1 MGIFI
6 SHYLYLIMSLS
17 SWFLNLRLR
26 VKLLIA
32 FGSLVLLT
40 VILVAIFFYTLKRM
54 EVYETASEAIDGA
67 SIDVLEMDAA
77 VTSFIF
83 EGYKIDSFQQRGA
96 SAALAAYQVHRDQI
110 TKNLEALVDLPFDSR
125 DSILAD
131 LNNTLER
138 GDARIKELTG
148 LLKVRGFKD
157 FGLEG
162 QLRQAIHAVENS
174 DFPYNKADMLTL
186 RRHEKDFFLRKDLKY
201 HKEFNNKLEGFLESI
216 GTHAADGKEQIAG
229 LVRDYKKQ
237 FNAIADIE
245 SKLGLRETEGL
256 KGAMNQELNHL
267 KASIIE
273 LRSGI
278 KATSA
283 HFKNKALIGL
293 VVLFSIQL
301 ILGITLA
308 VVYSNLITR
317 AIQELQKAMQKLAEG
332 IYPEPLVV
340 KSGEEIGLTKEAF
353 NQFLKRMRAAA
364 TFAEELGNG
373 NIKANYAS
381 EFTGDILANSMIKMR
396 EQLADAH
403 EKQSVANWINRGVAS
418 LNDVLKMDT
427 SDMGVL
433 GNHLLKMLVIYLH
446 ANQGALYLAEGE
458 GSHLWFE
465 RIATYAY
472 GRKRFQEQRIE
483 AGEGLIGQAAL
494 EKSILLMTDLPKEYI
509 RITSG
514 LGEAVPACIVIVPLK
529 RDDQVMGVLE
539 LASFKKF
546 KDYEINFLERI
557 SENIASLLSNRKN
570 AMQTMKLLEEIK
582 LREQGQFA

>member
-1 MGIFI
+1 
-6 SHYLYLIMSLS
+6 MSLS

-40 VILVAIFFYTLKRM
+40 VILVGIFFYTLRRM
-54 EVYETASEAIDGA
+54 EVYESASEAIDA
-67 SIDVLEMDAA
+67 ANIDVLEMDAA
-77 VTSFIF
+77 VTAFIF
-83 EGYKIDSFQQRGA
+83 EGYKIDSFQQKGA
-96 SAALAAYQVHRDQI
+96 SAALNAYHFRRDQV
-110 TKNLEALVDLPFDSR
+110 TQHLEAIADLPFDGR
-125 DSILAD
+125 DSVLMD
-131 LNNTLER
+131 LNSTLLR
-138 GDARIKELTG
+138 GDIRIKELTD

-162 QLRQAIHAVENS
+162 KLRQAIHAVENS
-174 DFPYNKADMLTL
+174 DFPYSKADMLTL

-201 HKEFNNKLEGFLESI
+201 QKEFNDKVESFLVAISE
-216 GTHAADGKEQIAG
+216 HQADGKEQIAG
-229 LVRDYKKQ
+229 LVKDYQKQ
-237 FNAIADIE
+237 FNGIVDIE
-245 SKLGLRETEGL
+245 NKIGLREIDGL

-267 KASIIE
+267 KAAIIE
-273 LRSGI
+273 LRSGV
-278 KATSA
+278 KETSA
-283 HFKNKALIGL
+283 SFKNKALAGL
-293 VVLFSIQL
+293 VTLFVIQL
-301 ILGITLA
+301 IMGVTLA
-308 VVYSNLITR
+308 IVYSNLITL
-317 AIQELQKAMQKLAEG
+317 AIQELQQAMQKLAQG

-340 KSGEEIGLTKEAF
+340 KSGEEIGLTKVAF

-364 TFAEELGNG
+364 TFAEALGNG
-373 NIKANYAS
+373 NIKAEYAS

-403 EKQSVANWINRGVAS
+403 EKQAVANWVNNGVAS

-427 SDMGVL
+427 SDMAML
-433 GNHLLKMLVIYLH
+433 GNHLLKVLVTYLN

-458 GSHLWFE
+458 DTHTWFE

-472 GRKRFQEQRIE
+472 GKKRFTEQRIE

-494 EKSILLMTDLPKEYI
+494 EKNIVFMTDLPDNYI

-539 LASFKKF
+539 LAALKKF
-546 KDYEINFLERI
+546 QDHEISFLERI
-557 SENIASLLSNRKN
+557 SENIASLLSNRRN
-570 AMQTMKLLEEIK
+570 AMQTLKLLEEVK
-582 LREQGQFA
+582 QRENGQFAYDK

>member
-1 MGIFI
+1 
-6 SHYLYLIMSLS
+6 MSLS

-40 VILVAIFFYTLKRM
+40 VILVGIFFYTLKRM

-67 SIDVLEMDAA
+67 NIDVLEMDAA
-77 VTSFIF
+77 VTYFIF
-83 EGYKIDSFQQRGA
+83 EGYKVDSFQQKGA
-96 SAALAAYQVHRDQI
+96 SAALIAYQLHREQV
-110 TKNLEALVDLPFDSR
+110 TEHLQALVDLPFDSR
-125 DSILAD
+125 DSILND
-131 LNNTLER
+131 LNSTLGR

-162 QLRQAIHAVENS
+162 DLRGAIHAVEKSN
-174 DFPYNKADMLTL
+174 FPYNKADMLTL

-201 HKEFNNKLEGFLESI
+201 QKEFNENLDSFLESI
-216 GTHAADGKEQIAG
+216 GTHTEDGKEEIAG
-229 LVRDYKKQ
+229 LLKDYKRQ
-237 FNAIADIE
+237 FNAIVDIE
-245 SKLGLRETEGL
+245 SKIGLRETDGL

-273 LRSGI
+273 LRTGI

-283 HFKNKALIGL
+283 HFKNKALAGL
-293 VVLFSIQL
+293 VILFIIQF
-301 ILGITLA
+301 ILGVTLA
-308 VVYSNLITR
+308 IVYSNLITH
-317 AIQELQKAMQKLAEG
+317 AIQELQHAMQKLAEG
-332 IYPEPLVV
+332 IYPEPLIV
-340 KSGEEIGLTKEAF
+340 KSGEEIGLTKVAF
-353 NQFLKRMRAAA
+353 NQFLKRLRAAA
-364 TFAEELGNG
+364 AFAEALGNG
-373 NIKANYAS
+373 NIKADYAS

-396 EQLADAH
+396 AQLADAH
-403 EKQSVANWINRGVAS
+403 EKQSVANWINTGVAS

-427 SDMGVL
+427 SDMAML
-433 GNHLLKMLVIYLH
+433 GNHLLKMLVGYLN
-446 ANQGALYLAEGE
+446 ANQGALYLAEGD
-458 GSHLWFE
+458 GDHLGFE

-472 GRKRFQEQRIE
+472 GKKRFMQQRIE

-494 EKSILLMTDLPKEYI
+494 EKNMIFITDIPESYI

-514 LGEAVPACIVIVPLK
+514 LGEAIPACVVIVPLK
-529 RDDQVMGVLE
+529 RDNQVMGVLE

-546 KDYEINFLERI
+546 QDHEINFLERI

-570 AMQTMKLLEEIK
+570 AMQTLKLLEEVK
-582 LREQGQFA
+582 QRQN